1 MTTDDIK
8 ALANLARI
16 AVTDEEAAEYVKDF
30 GAILGYVEQI
40 NNVDV
45 SSIEEMPLQINVAR
59 PDVDARASES
69 YTGTLLAEAPE
80 NMDGFYKVQ
89 KIL

>member
-16 AVTDEEAAEYVKDF
+16 AVTEEEAAEYVKDF
-30 GAILGYVEQI
+30 GSILGYVEQI
-40 NNVDV
+40 NSVDV
-45 SSIEEMPLQINVAR
+45 SGVDDTSLQSNVAR
-59 PDVDARASES
+59 LDTDATP
-69 YTGTLLAEAPE
+69 TGSNIDKLIAEAPE

>member
-30 GAILGYVEQI
+30 GSILGYVEQI
-40 NNVDV
+40 NSVDV
-45 SSIEEMPLQINVAR
+45 SGVDDMPLQSNIARLDIN
-59 PDVDARASES
+59 PHDPQS
-69 YTGTLLAEAPE
+69 YSQKLLAEAPE
-80 NMDGFYKVQ
+80 SMDGFYKVQ